1 MRQGLRPFDPGDAMA
16 ESKLKQ
22 IHFRV
27 TPAEHALIMELVEAS
42 GLPLSVL
49 FRDHLGR
56 VKIRN
61 REDEKRRHEVLNR
74 INANLNQVAKWAN
87 THKSGADAT
96 RVCSLLVGIERSV
109 KRVIARQEYDED

>member
-1 MRQGLRPFDPGDAMA
+1 MA
-16 ESKLKQ
+16 ESRLKQ

-27 TPAEHALIMELVEAS
+27 TEAEHALIKELVEIS
-42 GLPLSVL
+42 GLPLSAL
-49 FRDHLGR
+49 LRDHLGK

-61 REDEKRRHEVLNR
+61 REDEKRRNAVLGR
-74 INANLNQVAKWAN
+74 INTNLNQVAKWAN